1 MIVDTI
7 MTIFGVLYLLCTTTF
22 TFFGLLVV
30 IGLLIYSN
38 RSKQREFD
46 RIDAS
51 SSKEKTHRQDQ
62 KCPVGP
68 SSCAKG
74 ATLRGLCP
82 AAQSPAT
89 SEAELSVEQIKFILK
104 SDKASAPERG
114 TAYSAGYDLK
124 SVETCI
130 IPAKSHKP
138 IKTDIVVVLPKNTC
152 GRIASRSGLSFKN
165 GIEVGA
171 GVIDEDYR
179 NELMIN
185 LYNHSDE
192 EFCVEENQRIA
203 QLIVHRIAY
212 PDTLVEDVNGN
223 IRTNNTCIRPIRGLG
238 GFGSTG

>member
-30 IGLLIYSN
+30 IGFLIYSN

-62 KCPVGP
+62 TCPVG
-68 SSCAKG
+68 
-74 ATLRGLCP
+74 
-82 AAQSPAT
+82 PAT

-138 IKTDIVVVLPKNTC
+138 IKTDIVVVLPKNTS

-192 EFCVEENQRIA
+192 DFCVKENQRIA

-223 IRTNNTCIRPIRGLG
+223 IRANNTCIRPIRGLG

>member
-7 MTIFGVLYLLCTTTF
+7 MTIFGTLYLLCTTTF

-30 IGLLIYSN
+30 IGFLIYSN
-38 RSKQREFD
+38 RSEQRNVPSLVE
-46 RIDAS
+46 R
-51 SSKEKTHRQDQ
+51 ET
-62 KCPVGP
+62 CPVG
-68 SSCAKG
+68 
-74 ATLRGLCP
+74 
-82 AAQSPAT
+82 QAT
-89 SEAELSVEQIKFILK
+89 SKAELSVEQIKFILK
-104 SDKASAPERG
+104 SNKASTPQRG

-130 IPAKSHKP
+130 IPAKSRKS
-138 IKTDIVVVLPKNTC
+138 IKTDVAVILPKNTC

-192 EFCVEENQRIA
+192 DFLVEESQRIA

-212 PDTLVEDVNGN
+212 PDTLVEDVAGN
-223 IRTNNTCIRPIRGLG
+223 VRVDNTA
-238 GFGSTG
+238 

>member
-1 MIVDTI
+1 MIVDTM

-30 IGLLIYSN
+30 IGFLCSN
-38 RSKQREFD
+38 NRFKQCCKFD
-46 RIDAS
+46 DIVERRTS
-51 SSKEKTHRQDQ
+51 QSHQ
-62 KCPVGP
+62 KD
-68 SSCAKG
+68 KI
-74 ATLRGLCP
+74 CP
-82 AAQSPAT
+82 A
-89 SEAELSVEQIKFILK
+89 SETEPSVEQIKFILK

-130 IPAKSHKP
+130 VPAKSHKS
-138 IKTDIVVVLPKNTC
+138 IKTDIAVVLPKNTC

-185 LYNHSDE
+185 LYNHSDKD
-192 EFCVEENQRIA
+192 FCVEESQRIA

-223 IRTNNTCIRPIRGLG
+223 IRANNTCIRSIRGLG